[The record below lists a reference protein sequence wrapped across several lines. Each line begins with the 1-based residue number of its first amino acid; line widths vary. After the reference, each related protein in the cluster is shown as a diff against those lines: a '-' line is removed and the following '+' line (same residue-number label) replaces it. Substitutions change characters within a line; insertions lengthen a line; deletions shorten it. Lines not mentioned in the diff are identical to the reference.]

1 MTTYKAFDGI
11 AIEVYIDGELN
22 TTHYVATFA
31 EAHNFAKRIEKLS
44 KSSESEKAEIKF
56 ATCDE
61 WGNIIDRL

>member
-11 AIEVYIDGELN
+11 AIEIYIDGELN

-31 EAHNFAKRIEKLS
+31 EAHVYAKRVEKSKGIE
-44 KSSESEKAEIKF
+44 IRF
-56 ATCDE
+56 CTCDE